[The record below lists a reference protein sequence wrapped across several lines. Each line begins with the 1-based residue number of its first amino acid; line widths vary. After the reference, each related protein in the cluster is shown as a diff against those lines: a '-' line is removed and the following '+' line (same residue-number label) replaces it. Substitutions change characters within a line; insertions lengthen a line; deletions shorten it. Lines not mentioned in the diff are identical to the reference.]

1 MKKRPSQ
8 NASGGEAARRT
19 TSGETTGRSAEA
31 STKPV
36 GAGGTGPRPNAV
48 RPNASTPQ
56 PAEGSAECE
65 KAQTADAPVVVND
78 VLELHGKQKDLVYRL
93 LKESSTFE
101 DVVEAVNAKG
111 PQHITL
117 NAVQS
122 YFQGNRVLQTERARR
137 QVEDAEALL
146 QSVDKDPKSAEARLA
161 RATFLTGYQ
170 RVHRDA
176 SLVTPREAARYRLES
191 ENLNLKHQILVIQRK
206 KADADLEYSRARTN
220 LIQLTHA
227 KMQGELLRLERE
239 LRARQAAGDPI
250 GPEVLR
256 RIQQLYGLACQP
268 LLEEVIVRGGP
279 KA

>member
-8 NASGGEAARRT
+8 NASGGETARRT
-19 TSGETTGRSAEA
+19 TSGEMTGQSAEA

-36 GAGGTGPRPNAV
+36 GASGAGPGPNAV
-48 RPNASTPQ
+48 RPDASTPQ
-56 PAEGSAECE
+56 PAEQSGECE
-65 KAQTADAPVVVND
+65 KAQTAEATEVVND
-78 VLELHGKQKDLVYRL
+78 VIDLQGNQKNLVYKL

-122 YFQGNRVLQTERARR
+122 YFQGNRMLQTERARR

-146 QSVDKDPKSAEARLA
+146 RSLDTDPKSAEARLA

-191 ENLNLKHQILVIQRK
+191 ENLNLKHQILVMQRK
-206 KADADLEYSRARTN
+206 KTEADLEYSKARTA
-220 LIQLTHA
+220 LIRATGA
-227 KMQGELLRLERE
+227 KVQREILGLERE
-239 LRARQAAGDPI
+239 LRARQASGNPVGND
-250 GPEVLR
+250 VLQK
-256 RIQQLYGLACQP
+256 IQQLYGLACQP
-268 LLEEVIVRGGP
+268 LLEEVVVSGGA